1 MKKLFIRLEIDGN
14 HYKSWF
20 EDLTKEKMLIDGTKH
35 YEVTIDLSRKDLL
48 EKILKNAKAKDMILD
63 YLGVD

>member
-1 MKKLFIRLEIDGN
+1 MKKIFIRLEIDGN